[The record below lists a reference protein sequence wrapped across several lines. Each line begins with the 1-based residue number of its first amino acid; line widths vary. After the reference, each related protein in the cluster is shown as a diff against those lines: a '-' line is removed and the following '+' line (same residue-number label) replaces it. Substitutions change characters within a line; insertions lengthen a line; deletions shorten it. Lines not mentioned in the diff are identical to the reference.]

1 MSFKDLTRPTQFY
14 VIFLY
19 LCGVAVGVLFV
30 QSPVQRA
37 PDISL
42 MLYAI
47 MALITAFPHITVQ
60 IPYSKIHISVDTAL
74 VFVIL
79 MLYGLIP
86 AIIVEAACQFILTV
100 SETPKHNYFKVPFNI
115 ASGMVSVFGAYL
127 AFSYLLDPKS
137 ASSSA
142 YILPI
147 VGMTLAY
154 YLLNS
159 FTLSIAIATNEKQNL
174 FVFWWRNFL
183 PAGIGYLSAASIA
196 TLVLI
201 LDFRARAL
209 GFVVT
214 VPLLALIIFAQ
225 RIYLEKEKAAKKHIE
240 ELEKILLTTMQSL
253 ALTIDAKDPYTH
265 GHVHRVRHFAVKLA
279 EKLGGFDEE
288 RLTGL
293 SFAGLVHDIGKIA
306 IPDSILKKPGKYTQ
320 HEFLIMQAHSII
332 GAEIV
337 KNFPLRFPVSR
348 IVRHHHE
355 KWNGRGYP
363 DALAGE
369 QIPLESRIL
378 TVADVWDAI
387 CSNRPYRPKMERSKA
402 IEILKEEQG
411 ITLDPALTK
420 LFLENLGDFEK
431 DIDMVDSRIMDI
443 VKSTGLAPDLFVDPL
458 PNAEEKR
465 TAKELSLTNDI
476 VQLFAR
482 DSHNGN
488 LLKEVSAAIS
498 RVVPYLSLVIYF
510 PDQSGKQLGAALVD
524 GLDSNFLVENT
535 VPVGAGVSGWVYQ
548 YTTPLMVKPPEI
560 EFKNSDKAPVSFKS
574 SLSIPL
580 PFLGHAIAV
589 VTLYSSKEQ
598 GFAQADQD
606 ILMKL
611 APLIGTLIHMHPA
624 AALAPSLFENEGA
637 HHTVQQSLRLVEN
650 KP

>member
-1 MSFKDLTRPTQFY
+1 MSFQHLARPTKFY
-14 VIFLY
+14 VVFLIVCMFTVF
-19 LCGVAVGVLFV
+19 LMSVNSQLL
-30 QSPVQRA
+30 RT

-42 MLYAI
+42 IIYCVLAV
-47 MALITAFPHITVQ
+47 LTAPITVK
-60 IPYSKIHISVDTAL
+60 IPYSKVHVSIDTAF

-79 MLYGLIP
+79 MLYGIIP
-86 AIIVEAACQFILTV
+86 ALIAEACGQFILTFV
-100 SETPKHNYFKVPFNI
+100 RTPKHNYFKIPFNM
-115 ASGMVSVFGAYL
+115 ASGVVSIFGGYL
-127 AFSYLLDPKS
+127 AFAYLMDPRALTS
-137 ASSSA
+137 AA

-147 VGMTLAY
+147 IGMTLTY
-154 YLLNS
+154 YLLNT
-159 FTLSIAIATNEKQNL
+159 FTLSIAIATEDKQNL

-183 PAGIGYLSAASIA
+183 PTGIGYLASASIA
-196 TLVLI
+196 TLLLI
-201 LDFRARAL
+201 LSFRASVL
-209 GFVVT
+209 GFVV
-214 VPLLALIIFAQ
+214 VIPLLGLLYFAQ
-225 RIYLEKEKAAKKHIE
+225 NVYLQKEEAAQNHID

-279 EKLGGFDEE
+279 EKVGGFDEE

-363 DALAGE
+363 DALAGQ

-411 ITLDPALTK
+411 ITLDPDLTK
-420 LFLENLGDFEK
+420 LFLENLGEFEK

-476 VQLFAR
+476 VALFAR
-482 DSHNGN
+482 ESLNGN
-488 LLKEVSAAIS
+488 LLKEISAAIS

-510 PDQSGKQLGAALVD
+510 PDESGKHLGAALVD
-524 GLDSNFLVENT
+524 GLDSDFLVENS
-535 VPVGAGVSGWVYQ
+535 VPIGAGVSGWVYQ

-560 EFKNSDKAPVSFKS
+560 EFKNKEKAPVSYKS

-580 PFLGHAIAV
+580 PFMGRSIAV

-598 GFAQADQD
+598 GFSQADQD
-606 ILMKL
+606 ILTKL
-611 APLIGTLIHMHPA
+611 APLIGTLIHTHPA
-624 AALAPSLFENEGA
+624 AALAPSLFDTDEERG
-637 HHTVQQSLRLVEN
+637 TPQQSLRLVEN
-650 KP
+650 KK